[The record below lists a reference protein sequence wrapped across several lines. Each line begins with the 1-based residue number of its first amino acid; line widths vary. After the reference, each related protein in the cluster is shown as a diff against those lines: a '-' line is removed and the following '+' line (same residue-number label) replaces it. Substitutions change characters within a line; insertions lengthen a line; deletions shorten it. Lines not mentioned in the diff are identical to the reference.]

1 MDHPVMKLR
10 DHPALAE
17 QAASWFHSKWGV
29 PREAYLQSIQ
39 ACLRGG
45 APIPQ
50 WYVLLEG
57 DRIIAGAGVI
67 EHDFHLRK
75 DLSPNVCAL
84 YVEEPW
90 RNRGLAG
97 RLLNLICEDVAAL
110 GVETL
115 YLVTEHTAF
124 YERYGWEFFCLA
136 QEENSPSWL
145 RLYRRTDRKSV
156 V

>member
-97 RLLNLICEDVAAL
+97 RLLNLICDDPVSL
-110 GVETL
+110 
-115 YLVTEHTAF
+115 
-124 YERYGWEFFCLA
+124 
-136 QEENSPSWL
+136 
-145 RLYRRTDRKSV
+145 
-156 V
+156 